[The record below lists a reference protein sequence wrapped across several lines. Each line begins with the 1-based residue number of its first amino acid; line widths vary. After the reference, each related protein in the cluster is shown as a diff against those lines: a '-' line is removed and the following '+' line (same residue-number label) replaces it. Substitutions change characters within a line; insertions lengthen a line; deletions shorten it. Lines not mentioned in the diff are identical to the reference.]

1 MNEVWYVVGLVVV
14 SVAVLALGVWFVRRE
29 IRDGI
34 SSAPVLWAGYAV
46 VAAFVVLGALR
57 TSWVVLS

>member
-29 IRDGI
+29 IRDEV
-34 SSAPVLWAGYAV
+34 APAPLLWAGYAA
-46 VAAFVVLGALR
+46 VAACVVFGVLR

>member
-1 MNEVWYVVGLVVV
+1 MNEVGYVVGLVAV

-29 IRDGI
+29 IRDEV
-34 SSAPVLWAGYAV
+34 SPAPLLWTGYGL
-46 VAAFVVLGALR
+46 VAAFVVFGVLR

>member
-1 MNEVWYVVGLVVV
+1 VNEVWYVVGLVVV

-29 IRDGI
+29 IRDEV
-34 SSAPVLWAGYAV
+34 SPAPLLWMGYAV